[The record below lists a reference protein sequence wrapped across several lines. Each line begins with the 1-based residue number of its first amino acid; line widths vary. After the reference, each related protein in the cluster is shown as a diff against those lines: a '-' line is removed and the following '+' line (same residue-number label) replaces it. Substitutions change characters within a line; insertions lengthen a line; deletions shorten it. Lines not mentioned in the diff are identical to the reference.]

1 MRMAFRW
8 NSLSYRTRLFLIFL
22 LISSIPAALIGTV
35 AYKKSADM
43 LQSQVTEDMYVIIRQ
58 LNTAIERQIND
69 FDRFSILPYYM
80 PESFEFLRKPYVPT
94 EQWGSD
100 ELTAQKNLLRLMSAY
115 PSINASIKGMVLYG
129 TNGTISGYRVSGS
142 SKIKGALTVEQEDWY
157 KQAVARNG
165 GFVVS
170 GIRWIDQ
177 FEDVPFTAVTVA
189 RMLVDEKLKPLAVMA
204 LHVSPEF
211 IANILY
217 RSQLEGEAVTVLDA
231 DNKPIYASD
240 TGLASALKQVEA
252 GDTPSRWS
260 AKVASG
266 GGDITYSGVSMYSSY
281 LGWKVF
287 LGKNREELLAG
298 SRLIRLF
305 TYAIVIVMAF
315 AAAGVSWLLAR
326 SLSDPVLRII
336 RSMREVE
343 KGRFAPPLALERT
356 DELGQLHLSYT
367 RMVQRLEE
375 MVRSIEEK
383 ERQKRH
389 AELTALRTRVQP
401 HFLYNTLNS
410 IRMMAILQRAPQIAG
425 LLQAVTKL
433 FKANMRLN
441 HELIPLHE
449 EIALLKH
456 YAELMDMRYTN
467 TFALEWDVPEEL
479 AEVGVPPMLLQPLLE
494 NAIFHG
500 SKGLE
505 RLLHIRIG
513 VRQMDHQTVGIE
525 LTDDGVGISEEA
537 LAMLEGRSSSDV
549 SEHFGIANA
558 RERIQLRFG
567 EEYVLAIR
575 RLEGGGTQIQMTL
588 PCQYVQGGREACG
601 T

>member
-1 MRMAFRW
+1 MAFRW

-80 PESFEFLRKPYVPT
+80 PDSFEFLRKPYVPT

-100 ELTAQKNLLRLMSAY
+100 ELAAQKNLLRLMSAY

-129 TNGTISGYRVSGS
+129 MNGTISGYRVSGS
-142 SKIKGALTVEQEDWY
+142 SQMKRGSTVEDEDWY

-170 GIRWIDQ
+170 GIRSIDQ
-177 FEDVPFTAVTVA
+177 FDDAPFTAVTVA

-217 RSQLEGEAVTVLDA
+217 RSQLEGEAVVVLDA

-240 TGLASALKQVEA
+240 NGLASALRQVEA
-252 GDTPSRWS
+252 GDTPSPWS
-260 AKVASG
+260 ARVASE
-266 GGDITYSGVSMYSSY
+266 GGDMTYSGVSMYSSY

-305 TYAIVIVMAF
+305 TYAIVIVMAV
-315 AAAGVSWLLAR
+315 AAALVSWLLAR
-326 SLSDPVLRII
+326 SLSDPVLRMI

-343 KGRFAPPLALERT
+343 KGRFAPPLALERS

-425 LLQAVTKL
+425 LLQSVTKL

-441 HELIPLHE
+441 HELIPLQE
-449 EIALLKH
+449 EMALLKD

-467 TFALEWDVPEEL
+467 TFALEWEVPEEL
-479 AEVGVPPMLLQPLLE
+479 ADVGVPPMLLQPLLE

-513 VRQMDHQTVGIE
+513 ARLIDHQTVVIE
-525 LTDDGVGISEEA
+525 LADDGIGISEEA
-537 LAMLEGRSSSDV
+537 LVMLEGRSSSDV

-567 EEYVLAIR
+567 EEYGLAIR
-575 RLEGGGTQIQMTL
+575 CVEGGGTQIVITL
-588 PCQYVQGGREACG
+588 PCQYVQGG

>member
-1 MRMAFRW
+1 MAFRW

-80 PESFEFLRKPYVPT
+80 PDSFEFLRKPYVPT

-100 ELTAQKNLLRLMSAY
+100 ELAAQKNLLRLMSAY

-129 TNGTISGYRVSGS
+129 MNGTISGYRVSGS
-142 SKIKGALTVEQEDWY
+142 SQMKRGSTVEDEDWY

-170 GIRWIDQ
+170 GIRSIDQ
-177 FEDVPFTAVTVA
+177 FDDAPFTAVTVA

-217 RSQLEGEAVTVLDA
+217 RSQLEGEAVVVLDA

-240 TGLASALKQVEA
+240 NGLASALSQVEA
-252 GDTPSRWS
+252 GDTPSPWS
-260 AKVASG
+260 ARVASE
-266 GGDITYSGVSMYSSY
+266 GGDMTYSGVSMYSSY

-305 TYAIVIVMAF
+305 TYAIVIVMAV
-315 AAAGVSWLLAR
+315 AAALVSWLLAR
-326 SLSDPVLRII
+326 SLSDPVLRMI

-343 KGRFAPPLALERT
+343 KGRFAPPLALERS

-425 LLQAVTKL
+425 LLQSVTKL

-441 HELIPLHE
+441 HELIPLQE
-449 EIALLKH
+449 EMALLKD

-467 TFALEWDVPEEL
+467 TFALEWEVPEEL
-479 AEVGVPPMLLQPLLE
+479 ADVGVPPMLLQPLLE

-513 VRQMDHQTVGIE
+513 ARLIDHQTVVIE
-525 LTDDGVGISEEA
+525 LADDGIGISEEA
-537 LAMLEGRSSSDV
+537 LVMLEGRSSSDV

-567 EEYVLAIR
+567 EEYGLAIR
-575 RLEGGGTQIQMTL
+575 CVEGGGTQIVITL
-588 PCQYVQGGREACG
+588 PCQYVQGG